1 MTTSLVSINGRAIDY
16 RKASISIFDY
26 TLHCAIGLFESLLAV
41 DDRPIFLKE
50 HLDRMEWGISRLRI
64 KTNYNRQAI
73 TRTLIR
79 MIRQHPNRI
88 KKTKVLLTYGH
99 SELWPGNHPG
109 PKTII
114 IVQKHKLLFKKQ
126 KLMISPM
133 VITTDNPMRG
143 IKSVNF
149 MSEWMS
155 QHRAYEQGYDQGIIL
170 NNKGFI
176 AETGSANLFMVKNG
190 RLYTPSVDSGGLSG
204 VVRSKIIELARNSGI
219 KCYEMKLRPEKLVD
233 ADEIFTT
240 SSFKVVWPVIRLKLD
255 KVYRFSPGP
264 ISKSIFDRLK
274 KNYLTGVEKT
284 VL

>member
-1 MTTSLVSINGRAIDY
+1 MGISLVSINGRLIDY
-16 RKASISIFDY
+16 RQASISVFDY

-50 HLDRMEWGISRLRI
+50 HLDRMEWGISKLRI
-64 KTNYNRQAI
+64 KTNYNRQSI

-79 MIRQHPNRI
+79 MVRQHPERI
-88 KKTKVLLTYGH
+88 KKTKVLLTYGC
-99 SELWPGNHPG
+99 SELWPGNRPG

-114 IVQKHKLLFKKQ
+114 FVQSHKIQFRKQ

-133 VITTDNPMRG
+133 VITADNPMRG

-219 KCYEMKLRPEKLVD
+219 KCHELKLRPEKLVE

-240 SSFKVVWPVIRLKLD
+240 SSFKLVWPVTELKLD
-255 KVYRFSPGP
+255 KIYRFNPGP
-264 ISKSIFDRLK
+264 LSRAIFNRLK
-274 KNYLTGVEKT
+274 DNYVTGIEKT